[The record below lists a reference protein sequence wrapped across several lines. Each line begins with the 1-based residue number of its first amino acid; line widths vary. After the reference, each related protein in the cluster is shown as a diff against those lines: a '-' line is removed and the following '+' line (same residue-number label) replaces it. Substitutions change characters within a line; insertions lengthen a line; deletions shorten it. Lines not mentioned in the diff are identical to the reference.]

1 MLLRRRISNSMEDD
15 SKEENQMI
23 PENNT
28 EVLSDEQLEELKR
41 ELEITATT
49 ATLKRTR
56 KENIDLL
63 NTILSEYF
71 DSYLIAGYTAEND
84 EIVVHKI
91 TSSRDARAISS
102 LIDDI
107 SITGFSPGIDDE
119 DDDFE

>member
-1 MLLRRRISNSMEDD
+1 MEDD